1 IIPPVRVVSAPPR
14 WMLDVERW
22 MLDVSFLMNFLAV
35 EIGGTKLQLC
45 IGTSAGEILERR
57 RFQIDRAEGG
67 QGIRRQIEGALPEL
81 LEKYSPRAIGVG
93 FGGPVDWQS
102 GKIARSHHL
111 EGWNDYPL
119 GDWFETRAGLPTFI
133 DNDANV
139 AALAEAR
146 LGAGRG
152 SNPVFYVTLGSGVGG
167 GLVHDGRIFHGA
179 PPGEVE
185 IGHLRLDREGTIVE
199 DRCSGWNVDRR
210 VQREAAAHPESML
223 ADLVRQSPTGG
234 EARHLRVA
242 LAHNDPVAETILRE
256 TMENLA
262 FGLSHVVHLFHPQTV
277 VVGGGLS
284 LLGPPLQT
292 QLAKALPAFL
302 MDSFLPGPRIEF
314 AALGEDTVPV
324 GALVLAADRLIV

>member
-1 IIPPVRVVSAPPR
+1 
-14 WMLDVERW
+14 MLSVECR
-22 MLDVSFLMNFLAV
+22 MFPTRMSSFLAV

-45 IGTSAGEILERR
+45 IGTSAGEITERR
-57 RFQIDRAEGG
+57 RFQIDRTAGG
-67 QGIRRQIEGALPEL
+67 KGIRRQIEGALPEL
-81 LEKYSPRAIGVG
+81 LEKFSPRAIGVG

-111 EGWNDYPL
+111 EGWNDYQL
-119 GDWFETRAGLPTFI
+119 GSWFETRAGLPTFI

-139 AALAEAR
+139 AGLAEAR
-146 LGAGRG
+146 LGAGREA
-152 SNPVFYVTLGSGVGG
+152 NPVFYVTLGSGVGG
-167 GLVHDGRIFHGA
+167 GLVNDGRIYHGA

-185 IGHLRLDREGTIVE
+185 VGHLRIDREGTILE

-223 ADLVRQSPTGG
+223 ADLVSKSPEGG
-234 EARHLRVA
+234 EARHLRLA
-242 LAHNDPVAETILRE
+242 LAHHDPVSETILRE

-262 FGLSHVVHLFHPQTV
+262 FGLSHVVHLFHPQII

-284 LLGPPLQT
+284 LLGAPLRT
-292 QLAKALPAFL
+292 ALANALPAFL

-314 AALGEDTVPV
+314 AALGEDAVPT
-324 GALVLAADRLIV
+324 GALVLAADRISVY